1 MVVNKRVYIGNLI
14 NDPQGCLDALK
25 DRLTKFGKSLDD
37 FENHGSFAYMNMS
50 FDDESHFIKLKNSF
64 NRLKFKGND
73 LRVDAAK
80 PCWQWEIQKEKDDKE
95 DVLKEKNIAEGHW
108 KYHKKIENVNMSWQ
122 DRMQV
127 ISGRQRKTSR
137 KKQQLRN
144 ITFRVDVNGS
154 LKVYKCYK
162 NKLWGY
168 ERHKELQD
176 LVSKFIH
183 GQWRNGWDH
192 IVDRLNYS
200 RAKGACRDPIPA
212 DEAEEEEEET
222 DEKATSE
229 KVLAD
234 MLESFDFDRA
244 PVDSEEDNELVDE
257 WKHKDEKEVT
267 ASGQLDEPVP
277 CFDKPVSQTET
288 LRNLFD
294 AQENQP
300 FKLAADADADADID
314 HDKDVPE
321 EEEEE
326 ELNAVIQA
334 AEPLVSR
341 EKNTALF
348 FPHFDSPFLSGQ
360 TQLSKLQGIQPNL
373 ESWQQEFWNNR
384 ATWMRDM
391 KRKKRD
397 ALRQLAKRKARNGA
411 GLLV

>member
-1 MVVNKRVYIGNLI
+1 MVVNKRVYVGNLI

-37 FENHGSFAYMNMS
+37 FENHGSFAYMDMS

-80 PCWQWEIQKEKDDKE
+80 PCWQWEIQKKNDDKE
-95 DVLKEKNIAEGHW
+95 EVLKEKRIAEGHW
-108 KYHKKIENVNMSWQ
+108 KYHKKIENVNTSWE

-127 ISGRQRKTSR
+127 IPGRQRRTSR
-137 KKQQLRN
+137 NKQQLRN

-176 LVSKFIH
+176 LVFKFSH

-200 RAKGACRDPIPA
+200 RAKVACRHPILA
-212 DEAEEEEEET
+212 DDDDEEEEEEEA

-257 WKHKDEKEVT
+257 WKHKDEKKVK
-267 ASGQLDEPVP
+267 ASGQPDEPVP
-277 CFDKPVSQTET
+277 FFDKPASQTET

-294 AQENQP
+294 PQGNQP
-300 FKLAADADADADID
+300 FKLAAEADADID
-314 HDKDVPE
+314 HDKDVPKE
-321 EEEEE
+321 EEV
-326 ELNAVIQA
+326 NAVI
-334 AEPLVSR
+334 ETVGPLVSH

-373 ESWQQEFWNNR
+373 DSWQQEFWNNR
-384 ATWMRDM
+384 APWMRDM